1 MALRSLRRR
10 LGRKVGF
17 WDFSFLLLYMTV
29 LAESGFSYSNMVK
42 LLRGFKSWGGTFSKV
57 TTAVDSMGYE
67 LAKALKYV
75 SRTVKS
81 PLNDFLMRLSR
92 AIEIGL
98 EPRDFMRIEYRHY
111 MSSLMDEV
119 ERRIN
124 RLKLLSDAY
133 SGIMSSAIFGTIALV
148 FLSSISGLDATFVPV
163 ATALLV
169 MAPALALVALMYT
182 TLPPWNIAETMFE
195 RYSIYIAAATVAA
208 LALAISVDGNRPLMV
223 MAASAPILSLSII
236 TSRRLKYVERLSG
249 DMPLFVRGL
258 LDILSVV
265 GSFEKALDVMR
276 LHDYGSFNRLIAR
289 SRSLLHSGFLSER
302 VFGYISKD
310 TGNLIVRYFMD
321 VIGSAITN
329 GASPKALAEYVLSHM
344 DQIDFARKRRSQVAG
359 YLVGILVPLTLIAAA
374 VFSLVDS
381 LLRALWSMS
390 TTLPLASQ
398 LLSPPPPTLVETAN
412 MAILMGMSIVNG
424 FAIYVAKGDN
434 MMTMPYYTSLMAMA
448 SAAIYLAVSM
458 FSGNILSVIEIEVPA
473 T

>member
-1 MALRSLRRR
+1 MALRALKRR
-10 LGRKVGF
+10 LGSKIGF

-29 LAESGFSYSNMVK
+29 LAESGFSYSNIVK

-75 SRTVKS
+75 SKAVKP

-169 MAPALALVALMYT
+169 MAPALALVTLMYT
-182 TLPPWNIAETMFE
+182 TLPPWNIAETMFG
-195 RYSIYIAAATVAA
+195 RHSIYIAAATVAA
-208 LALAISVDGNRPLMV
+208 LALAVSIDGNRPLMV
-223 MAASAPILSLSII
+223 MAASAPILFLSVI
-236 TSRRLKYVERLSG
+236 TSRRLRYVERLSV

-289 SRSLLHSGFLSER
+289 SRSLLHSGFLSEK

-310 TGNLIVRYFMD
+310 TGNLIVRSFMD

-398 LLSPPPPTLVETAN
+398 LLSPPPPALVETAN

-448 SAAIYLAVSM
+448 SAAIYLAVST
-458 FSGNILSVIEIEVPA
+458 FSGSILSVIQIEVPA